1 MPEYDERL
9 AVPVYWWP
17 IAAVCV
23 LLLGAEVYAGFGWPV
38 AVGTY
43 AVLAGFITAL
53 FLAWGA
59 RIRVADGALHA
70 GRARLAFSAM
80 GDVSALTP
88 ESARKMRGDQRA
100 YIFARPYLKYAV
112 RVEVRDPDDPT
123 PYWLVFTRRPQSL
136 AKALAQARTVGA
148 PPGRS
153 PGD

>member
-43 AVLAGFITAL
+43 VVLAGFITAL
-53 FLAWGA
+53 FVNWGA
-59 RIRVADGALHA
+59 RVRVADGALHA
-70 GRARLAFSAM
+70 GRAALPFSAM
-80 GDVSALTP
+80 GEVSALTA
-88 ESARKMRGDQRA
+88 ESARRLRGDGRA
-100 YIFARPYLKYAV
+100 FVFARPYLRYAV

-123 PYWLVFTRRPQSL
+123 SYWLVFTRRPESL
-136 AKALAQARTVGA
+136 ATVLVRART
-148 PPGRS
+148 
-153 PGD
+153 